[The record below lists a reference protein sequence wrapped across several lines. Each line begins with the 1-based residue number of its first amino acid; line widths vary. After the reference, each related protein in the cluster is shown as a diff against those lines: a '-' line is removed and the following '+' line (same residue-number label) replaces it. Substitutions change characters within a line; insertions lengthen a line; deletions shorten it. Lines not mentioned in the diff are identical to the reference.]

1 MMLKLK
7 LQYVGHLMRRV
18 DSLERTLML
27 GGIGGRRRRGR
38 QRMRWLDGITD
49 SMDVSLSEV
58 RELVMD
64 REAWCAVIHGVAKS
78 RTRLINWTELNWCTK
93 YHTHSTYTYHIPS
106 YTSQLAPRTCTHWQ
120 ILQPEKKE
128 FHIRILLLKR
138 RKAQSFFENC
148 HLSVNSSLEASAIL
162 RGRGRKVKDSE
173 LKKEMRTGWEGAK
186 IYDAHAYIP
195 VWNILTRTSNF

>member
-1 MMLKLK
+1 MMLDMISTFLN
-7 LQYVGHLMRRV
+7 LPRLTLWPSMWSTLENVHVHLRRIC
-18 DSLERTLML
+18 SL
-27 GGIGGRRRRGR
+27 
-38 QRMRWLDGITD
+38 W
-49 SMDVSLSEV
+49 SLCGL
-58 RELVMD
+58 RNLVMD

-186 IYDAHAYIP
+186 IYDAHDYIP